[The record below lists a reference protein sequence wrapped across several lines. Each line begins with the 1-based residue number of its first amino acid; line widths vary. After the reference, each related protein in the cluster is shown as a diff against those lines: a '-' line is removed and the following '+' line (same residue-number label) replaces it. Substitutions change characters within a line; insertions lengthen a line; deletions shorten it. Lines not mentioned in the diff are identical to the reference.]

1 VNGRRK
7 VLYSAPNL
15 YLPAS
20 SIIKTYRAIIKT
32 YRAHQQAPTRK
43 RQLVCELVVISSNI
57 YHIHHDI
64 QISVQRELLSCSL
77 AGLQDCYVRLRVWT
91 SRTCLISR
99 LLLSSYVLFEKLSS
113 SWLSC
118 TRFYLKQPQA
128 ATQAAARSTV
138 VDWPRP
144 WSGGPQRMSAC
155 VGGTS

>member
-1 VNGRRK
+1 MNGRRN
-7 VLYSAPNL
+7 VQYSTPNL

-20 SIIKTYRAIIKT
+20 SIIKPYRAILVIKT

-43 RQLVCELVVISSNI
+43 CQLVSELVAISSKYIIFTMTYKYLCNASYYPAVWLGYKI
-57 YHIHHDI
+57 
-64 QISVQRELLSCSL
+64 
-77 AGLQDCYVRLRVWT
+77 VRLIVWT

-128 ATQAAARSTV
+128 TTQAAARSTV

-144 WSGGPQRMSAC
+144 WARGPQRMSGC